1 MTSAV
6 IACSRPARH
15 PPASLVDKGGFGVI
29 MPSMLTAETAGAHNK
44 ISVVA
49 VRILLAIIPKATAVA
64 ALSLCAALT
73 VQVSAQE
80 ATLVVETQTVTQT
93 VTQVVTQTVTKT
105 VTQTVTQTVAPRV
118 EIDAELMKEAMRN
131 KKIYKVRVQRVGKDI
146 YQVVGR
152 NTFVKTWFC
161 HDYGSHSEVLLE
173 VILYKGFQSG
183 EMHFL
188 NGLGRECRIKEIL
201 GDSLPHTKSL

>member
-1 MTSAV
+1 
-6 IACSRPARH
+6 
-15 PPASLVDKGGFGVI
+15 
-29 MPSMLTAETAGAHNK
+29 MLTAETAGAHNK

-49 VRILLAIIPKATAVA
+49 VRILLAIIPKTAAVA
-64 ALSLCAALT
+64 AFSLCAALT

-93 VTQVVTQTVTKT
+93 VTQMVTQTVTK
-105 VTQTVTQTVAPRV
+105 TVTQTVAPRV
-118 EIDAELMKEAMRN
+118 EIDAELMKEAIRN
-131 KKIYKVRVQRVGKDI
+131 KKIYKVRVQRIGKDI

-152 NTFVKTWFC
+152 NTFIKTWFC
-161 HDYGSHSEVLLE
+161 YDYGSHDEVLLE

-201 GDSLPHTKSL
+201 GDSLPHSKRL

>member
-1 MTSAV
+1 MDNFLSTV
-6 IACSRPARH
+6 TLTNVLNLGYN
-15 PPASLVDKGGFGVI
+15 PP
-29 MPSMLTAETAGAHNK
+29 MLTAETAGAHNQ
-44 ISVVA
+44 ISAVA
-49 VRILLAIIPKATAVA
+49 VRILLAIIPKAAAVA
-64 ALSLCAALT
+64 AFSLCAALT

-93 VTQVVTQTVTKT
+93 VTQMVTQTVTK
-105 VTQTVTQTVAPRV
+105 TVTQTVAPRV
-118 EIDAELMKEAMRN
+118 EIDAELMKEAIRN
-131 KKIYKVRVQRVGKDI
+131 KKIYKVRVQRIGKDI

-152 NTFVKTWFC
+152 NTFIKTWFC
-161 HDYGSHSEVLLE
+161 YDYGSHDEVLLE

-201 GDSLPHTKSL
+201 GDPLPHSKRL

>member
-6 IACSRPARH
+6 VACPCPARH
-15 PPASLVDKGGFGVI
+15 TPASLVDMGGFGVI
-29 MPSMLTAETAGAHNK
+29 IPSMLTAETAGAHNK

-49 VRILLAIIPKATAVA
+49 VRILLAIIPKTAAVA
-64 ALSLCAALT
+64 ALSLCAALA

-93 VTQVVTQTVTKT
+93 VTQMVTK
-105 VTQTVTQTVAPRV
+105 TVTQTVAPRV

-161 HDYGSHSEVLLE
+161 YDYGSHDEVLLE

-201 GDSLPHTKSL
+201 GDPLPHSKSL

>member
-1 MTSAV
+1 MDNFLSTV
-6 IACSRPARH
+6 TLTNVLNLGYN
-15 PPASLVDKGGFGVI
+15 PP
-29 MPSMLTAETAGAHNK
+29 MLTAETAGAHNK

-49 VRILLAIIPKATAVA
+49 VRILLAIIPKAAAVA

-73 VQVSAQE
+73 VQVSAQD

-93 VTQVVTQTVTKT
+93 VTQVVTQTVTK
-105 VTQTVTQTVAPRV
+105 TVTQTVAPRV

-201 GDSLPHTKSL
+201 GEPLPHTKSL